1 MRYSTRLEEIAQVKG
16 MQILIADDNERVRGL
31 IKRLIAD
38 LCDEVFECSDGESA
52 VRAYAERQPDWVLMD
67 IELGEVDGLDA
78 TRRIKAEYPEARIVI
93 VTNYDD
99 SRLRQSAIDA
109 GACAYVLKENL
120 SALLEL
126 VRETE
131 APKPRH

>member
-1 MRYSTRLEEIAQVKG
+1 
-16 MQILIADDNERVRGL
+16 
-31 IKRLIAD
+31 
-38 LCDEVFECSDGESA
+38 
-52 VRAYAERQPDWVLMD
+52 MD
-67 IELGEVDGLDA
+67 IELGEVDGLEA

-99 SRLRQSAIDA
+99 ARLRQSAIDA

-120 SALLEL
+120 SALLEI

-131 APKPRH
+131 APKTRQ